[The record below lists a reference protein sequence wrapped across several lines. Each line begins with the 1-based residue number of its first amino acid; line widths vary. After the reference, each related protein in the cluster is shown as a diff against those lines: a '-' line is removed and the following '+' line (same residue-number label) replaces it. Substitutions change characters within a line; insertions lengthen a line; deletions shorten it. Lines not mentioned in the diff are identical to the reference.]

1 MMRVHLFRAA
11 GPPALGMADMELER
25 RLKERRRLGA
35 AEVPML
41 VRGIRCALR
50 VKDLSSKGLCGLT
63 DAPLAAGETV
73 FFLFPEIDPVAAEI
87 RWVRRAF
94 VGAAFSEL
102 LPAKLIQRMVRR
114 DRH

>member
-1 MMRVHLFRAA
+1 MRVHLLKAA
-11 GPPALGMADMELER
+11 DPPAPAAADMELER
-25 RLKERRRLGA
+25 RLKERRRLCA

-41 VRGIRCALR
+41 VRGIRCVLR
-50 VKDLSSKGLCGLT
+50 VKDLSSRGVCGLT

-73 FFLFPEIDPVAAEI
+73 FLLFPESDPVPAEI

-102 LPAKLIQRMVRR
+102 LSPKLIQKMVRKE
-114 DRH
+114 RH